1 MRRTLAVCALAAV
14 LALTGC
20 AGRARQHADLQ
31 PAGTTTSQQ
40 PGSTPAATTAP
51 ATATSDDIAADLA
64 TVDSQLNG
72 VDKQMSNL
80 NTQITDA
87 DKAADDDN

>member
-20 AGRARQHADLQ
+20 AGRGRAHADLQ
-31 PAGTTTSQQ
+31 PAGHTTAQQ
-40 PGSTPAATTAP
+40 TAP
-51 ATATSDDIAADLA
+51 AAKPATSAAKSDDTAADLVA
-64 TVDSQLNG
+64 VDSQLNG
-72 VDKQMSNL
+72 LDKQLSNL
-80 NTQITDA
+80 NTQLTDA

>member
-20 AGRARQHADLQ
+20 AGRAGLHADLQ
-31 PAGTTTSQQ
+31 PAGTSTSQQ
-40 PGSTPAATTAP
+40 TGSTPAATTAP

-64 TVDSQLNG
+64 AVDSQLSG